1 MAGEIVY
8 NDLEECIAALKK
20 LGVKR
25 IALAEIR
32 ERRPQFVDSGDF
44 DVPGTLDV
52 VVVKRA
58 EILAY
63 HNSDIHKC
71 IVRDVEPDDI
81 YGILVAGGFEVKRRS
96 RNMI

>member
-8 NDLEECIAALKK
+8 NDLDQCVAVLKK

-25 IALAEIR
+25 IAMAEIR
-32 ERRPQFVDSGDF
+32 ERRPRFIDSGDF

-71 IVRDVEPDDI
+71 IIEDVEPDDI
-81 YGILVAGGFEVKRRS
+81 YSRLVAWGFEVKRRS